1 MNVISAFV
9 ANSQASEL
17 VQPSDRSFHDPSM
30 LTQSTSMFGVSAG
43 QARSNAAATQLVA
56 VRLRVVAAVALNAL
70 RPVAWSARLAGNW
83 RNGLHQRQQLRHIVG
98 VGTRERGCQRNAAR
112 IRDDMVLA
120 PRLAAIRGVS
130 AGFCPPSTA
139 LTLELSTTARDQSMR
154 SAAFSFSSRSS
165 CNRFQTPASC
175 QSRSL
180 RQQLIPQPQPIS
192 CGSIDH
198 GMPVRSTNKMPVSA
212 SRLPIGGRPPLGDDT
227 IGGSS
232 GSTNS
237 HNSSDTST
245 LAITVL
251 LDQSSDGQTTSS

>member
-9 ANSQASEL
+9 ANSEASEL
-17 VQPSDRSFHDPSM
+17 VQPSDCSFHDPAM
-30 LTQSTSMFGVSAG
+30 LTQSTSMFGVPAS
-43 QARSNAAATQLVA
+43 QARSNAAATQRVA
-56 VRLRVVAAVALNAL
+56 MRLRVVTAVALNAL
-70 RPVAWSARLAGNW
+70 RSVAWSASLAGNR
-83 RNGLHQRQQLRHIVG
+83 RNGFHQRQQLRHIVEIG
-98 VGTRERGCQRNAAR
+98 AGERGCQRNARR

-120 PRLAAIRGVS
+120 PRLAAICGVS

-139 LTLELSTTARDQSMR
+139 LTLELSTTARDQSIR
-154 SAAFSFSSRSS
+154 SDALSLSSRSW

-175 QSRSL
+175 QSRSR

-192 CGSIDH
+192 WGSIDH

-227 IGGSS
+227 IGGRS

-237 HNSSDTST
+237 HSSSDTST
-245 LAITVL
+245 LAMTVL
-251 LDQSSDGQTTSS
+251 LEQASDGQTTSS